1 MIKLVESGGNA
12 ITATGK
18 GNMRALNRGE
28 EEGQEESVCVC
39 VCVCVCVLDRQ
50 AFLER
55 EARTGVC
62 VCVC

>member
-1 MIKLVESGGNA
+1 M
-12 ITATGK
+12 
-18 GNMRALNRGE
+18 
-28 EEGQEESVCVC
+28 CVR

-62 VCVC
+62 VCVRGKRC